1 MRLAC
6 VILLASVFLVACGGE
21 SSPTGPDGP
30 IAFSD
35 VFRDKVSNLTTRR
48 AEIVSRSAR
57 WDTVW
62 SEIGSSAPKPAVDFE
77 SKILIV
83 AALGETGDSCKH
95 VRITGVTRQ
104 MGGLNVTIAETR
116 LPPSCVCPPNT
127 VRPVHVVSVPRAA
140 STATF
145 NWTTLTEGAPC
156 TN

>member
-1 MRLAC
+1 ML
-6 VILLASVFLVACGGE
+6 LLALLAGCSGD

-35 VFRDKVSNLTTRR
+35 VYRDKASNITTRR
-48 AEIVSRSAR
+48 AEIVSRSSR

-62 SEIGSSAPKPAVDFE
+62 SEIGGTASKPAVDFE
-77 SKILIV
+77 KNILIV

-104 MGGLNVTIAETR
+104 GGALNVTIAETR

-140 STATF
+140 TSASF
-145 NWTTLTEGAPC
+145 SWTSITEGNPC
-156 TN
+156 N